1 MTLRRLGRNRAL
13 GSTALMLLVGAALRA
28 QTSGE
33 PIRLIGGAIDP
44 NSGRTGM
51 VEIDIERWSTQ
62 AETARLRAV
71 LRDKGPEHLLE
82 AIQKNPVTGT
92 IRTPGRLAYDLHYAR
107 RVPMPDGGY
116 RITLA
121 TDRRMSF
128 WELAHQPRSVDYPFT
143 WIQIHMNRDGEGE
156 GRMSLATK
164 ITIEDSNI
172 VLENYQLQPVLLNSI
187 REQPLK
193 LN

>member
-1 MTLRRLGRNRAL
+1 VLAP
-13 GSTALMLLVGAALRA
+13 TAARA

-33 PIRLIGGAIDP
+33 PIRLVGGAIDT

-51 VEIDIERWSTQ
+51 VEIDVTRWSTK
-62 AETARLRAV
+62 AEADRLLAA
-71 LRDKGPEHLLE
+71 LRNKGSDGLLE

-92 IRTPGRLAYDLHYAR
+92 IRTPGQLAYDLRYAR
-107 RVPMPDGGY
+107 RIPLPDGGN

-128 WELAHQPRSVDYPFT
+128 WEIRNQPRSVDYPFT
-143 WIQIHMNRDGEGE
+143 WIQIQINRDGEGE

-172 VLENYQLQPVLLNSI
+172 VLENYQLQPVLLKSI
-187 REQPLK
+187 REEKLK
-193 LN
+193 R